1 MDDDLKD
8 ILNKVFP
15 VDDMKIIKNMIES
28 VERDMSSSKKTLR
41 MSELDKILSG
51 VIDD

>member
-1 MDDDLKD
+1 MDDDLKG

-15 VDDMKIIKNMIES
+15 VDDVKIIKDMIES
-28 VERDMSSSKKTLR
+28 VEKDMSNSKKTLR
-41 MSELDKILSG
+41 LSELDKILSG